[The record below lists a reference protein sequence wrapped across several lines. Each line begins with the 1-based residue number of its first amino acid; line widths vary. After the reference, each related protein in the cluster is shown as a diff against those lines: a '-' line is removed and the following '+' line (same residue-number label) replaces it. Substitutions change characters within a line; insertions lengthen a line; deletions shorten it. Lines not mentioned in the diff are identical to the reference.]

1 MFSDYIIKTLS
12 IELDK
17 IFNLDEQIL
26 TLACLR
32 IDGPIFYMKT
42 RIESDKVI
50 SSFDTRIS
58 ALSILITSLT
68 SKILNLNGD
77 PTVRTISL
85 ASIDKK
91 IAISVSDFFIVF
103 VETTNSGNAKTIAT
117 SVNSLIQSN

>member
-17 IFNLDEQIL
+17 IFNQDEQIL

-68 SKILNLNGD
+68 SKILKLNGD
-77 PTVRTISL
+77 PTVRTISF

-103 VETTNSGNAKTIAT
+103 VETTISGNAKAIGK